1 MAAIAKRAVGDLVE
15 LRSLSGAVVLIEA
28 SYARCLDDLDALL
41 TKDGVTPQLVGYVKE
56 KGLLPE
62 ERPAPASRKPVA
74 RSGIRP
80 VGNRRIDV
88 FDTDRMT
95 DGVPQSGNL
104 LTNYTLD
111 LSDVNGESLWLCSYY
126 YEAAQAYKDKKGPKD
141 LPVARRRDGWSFLLA
156 DAEDMQRLNRVTLD
170 GETVLAQMAG
180 ELVDVS
186 ALSWA
191 SEVAD
196 VLAPQVAQFH
206 HLLESTGAERV
217 EDLGIPATILQ
228 GIASSCEREESR
240 EPRF

>member
-1 MAAIAKRAVGDLVE
+1 MIVKAYY
-15 LRSLSGAVVLIEA
+15 SG
-28 SYARCLDDLDALL
+28 
-41 TKDGVTPQLVGYVKE
+41 G
-56 KGLLPE
+56 
-62 ERPAPASRKPVA
+62 
-74 RSGIRP
+74 
-80 VGNRRIDV
+80 RIDV

-95 DGVPQSGNL
+95 DGVPQPGNL

-126 YEAAQAYKDKKGPKD
+126 YEAAQAYKDEKGSKD

-180 ELVDVS
+180 ELVDAS

-196 VLAPQVAQFH
+196 VLTPQLIQFQR
-206 HLLESTGAERV
+206 LLESTGLDTI
-217 EDLGIPATILQ
+217 EDLGVPCNVLLE
-228 GIASSCEREESR
+228 IASSDEQNNEESS
-240 EPRF
+240 RF